1 MVSDMAVSEP
11 KRNACGEN
19 EGGDVVYMKGVKA
32 AGKELIWRLKGGYDS
47 FLAKFGAFKS
57 CLTLDTRRHVKT
69 YRPTKPLN
77 LMAGTKFD

>member
-57 CLTLDTRRHVKT
+57 CLTFGYKT
-69 YRPTKPLN
+69 ACEN
-77 LMAGTKFD
+77 LSPYKATEPDGWNKI